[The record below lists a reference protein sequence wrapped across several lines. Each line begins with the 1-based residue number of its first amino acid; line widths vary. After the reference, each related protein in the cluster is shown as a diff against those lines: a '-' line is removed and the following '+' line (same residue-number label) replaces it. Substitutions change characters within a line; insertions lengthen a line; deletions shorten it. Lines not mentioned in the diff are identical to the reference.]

1 MNRFLFLKDK
11 EVKSAKANRTRPAP
25 VMDAKLLVLMSARYV

>member
-11 EVKSAKANRTRPAP
+11 ELEAAQRGRKSSAP
-25 VMDAKLLVLMSARYV
+25 VMDPKLLVLMSARYV